1 MLLKSSF
8 GLAIMAAATCL
19 GASLRPVLNFGNNPT
34 RIQMNIYV
42 PDKVAPNPAIIV
54 AVSFFPSARVVCSC
68 H

>member
-1 MLLKSSF
+1 MFLRSF
-8 GLAIMAAATCL
+8 LGLAFTAATCL

-54 AVSFFPSARVVCSC
+54 AVSILW
-68 H
+68 